1 MPAVISPGDAAMN
14 LELIVFAEFESA
26 SGLTRAEIVELVE
39 FGVFAPAGAAV
50 EDWAFPES
58 ALAPARVAARLRD
71 DFELAPPG
79 LALLLAYRE
88 RMLELEQRVRELECR
103 LPR

>member
-1 MPAVISPGDAAMN
+1 MKDERMSGEP
-14 LELIVFAEFESA
+14 IVLLEFESA

-39 FGVFAPAGAAV
+39 YGVFAPQGAGP
-50 EDWAFPES
+50 EDWRFPED
-58 ALAPARVAARLRD
+58 ALALARDAATLRAAFD
-71 DFELAPPG
+71 LGAPG

-88 RMLELEQRVRELECR
+88 RLAELERRIRELEVL

>member
-1 MPAVISPGDAAMN
+1 MSA
-14 LELIVFAEFESA
+14 ELIVLLELETA

-39 FGVFAPAGAAV
+39 YGVFAPQGAGP
-50 EDWAFPES
+50 EDWRFPED
-58 ALAPARVAARLRD
+58 ALALAREAASLRAAFDLGAPA
-71 DFELAPPG
+71 

-88 RMLELEQRVRELECR
+88 RLGELERRIRELEVL

>member
-1 MPAVISPGDAAMN
+1 MN
-14 LELIVFAEFESA
+14 GKSIVLLELESA

-39 FGVFAPAGAAV
+39 YGVFAPQGAGP
-50 EDWAFPES
+50 EDWRFPED
-58 ALAPARVAARLRD
+58 ALALARDAARLRAGFD
-71 DFELAPPG
+71 LAPPG

-88 RMLELEQRVRELECR
+88 RLAELERRIRELECR